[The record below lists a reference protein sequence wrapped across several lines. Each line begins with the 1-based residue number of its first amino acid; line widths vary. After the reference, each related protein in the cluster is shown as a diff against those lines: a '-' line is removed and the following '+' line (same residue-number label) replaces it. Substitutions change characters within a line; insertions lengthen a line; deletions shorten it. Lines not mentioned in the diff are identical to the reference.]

1 MKGTSTRDPLPAPPA
16 EDELVYELFPL
27 RSATAVSALLRAI
40 NTYPRGTPNRA
51 DKITLALPEEGG
63 GFKYYPNLIET
74 LLANLED
81 TPLAATAAALD
92 LDPTTLILVPSIDQC
107 LLCDGEAGALH
118 IANVV
123 GAKGGLEREAYAPAQ
138 PAVMTERGART
149 GHLYSKKCPCCKAL
163 YNMSYASGGATTSRS
178 CVVRASDYT
187 LHTPLEL
194 GRKARSAAQLPTR
207 PVTHQ
212 AKYPS
217 AAEPP

>member
-1 MKGTSTRDPLPAPPA
+1 MGHQHVPARHP
-16 EDELVYELFPL
+16 
-27 RSATAVSALLRAI
+27 
-40 NTYPRGTPNRA
+40 PNRA
-51 DKITLALPEEGG
+51 DKITQALPDEGG
-63 GFKYYPNLIET
+63 GFKYYPDLIET

-163 YNMSYASGGATTSRS
+163 YNMSFASGGTTTSRS

-187 LHTPLEL
+187 LHTPLGL